1 EMECQAMERGTALS
15 GPLAAYALPVRLAD
29 LPTSL
34 SAHPPSASPD
44 PSAPGHADA
53 TSRTGNTA
61 GSSSSSSSG
70 KSSRAGSNNT
80 SSSLGLHVY
89 THAWQ
94 RETDMRAAAAAQDVP
109 PPSSVMRLAQG
120 PTQPAASPPLPPASL
135 PPGPAPHVRS
145 PPTPPPTRGR
155 PHEVPASLLPLH
167 NALPRTAV
175 VAGQVQRELLAALA
189 ELNFDL
195 TALRAQVLSQLDAA
209 AASLAATIPPELLAQ
224 ASSPAPD
231 SDPTPSPPKTSS
243 SSSSA
248 ADSQA
253 RRMAALRAALT
264 GIAQRRQQAVEG
276 LDALEAALLHPQQQ
290 QQQQQQQQGEEGSS
304 GLPDSALPA
313 ASSGAG
319 GVMGRR
325 VFRSEVLEQER
336 LVLAAAALLKDKLAG
351 ASSSS
356 SGSSSGSS
364 SSSSP
369 TANGV
374 EAGSED
380 ASRGGVGSSAQ
391 GEVETLAWPVLLR
404 ALLSLQP
411 GQRASLLQQHPR
423 AAAALN
429 ITGVDLTAL
438 TTRPDYQG
446 FSQPGQQQPGRGSRS
461 PHTTPATARP
471 GSSSPAPAE
480 AATSAPQAG
489 RPARGPGA
497 RAAAV
502 AAGPDTTAAGGP
514 MQLDSL
520 LPLDVLGFSYITPA
534 QYEALAAAARK
545 LGPPGKERSVVA
557 QERAG
562 GRRRGET
569 QAAAAAA
576 GRRQAGGEAAGAAG
590 AAGAGLL
597 RSLAGLSSGLRSAL
611 AAVQKHEAREE
622 REGQGA
628 RGRGESRASLLDT
641 LRVMYEADP
650 GLLDRVVRVE
660 ALAQQRRAGSAEAA
674 RAVQEELRSLAGQR
688 PPGLGLAEA
697 VEAEGGDPSDTTLRV
712 GNRMAGA
719 MGGGSSWPLT
729 AAWLEAVPGGKVF
742 HRGSGER
749 QLVHLPTYPS
759 FEVGAWA
766 SGDAGGQAGRQ
777 AGGSTAAAA
786 REAQAEAELG
796 RVESTAGGQLKLSAI
811 SGGHSTP
818 CHLPDSGVG
827 GYPLE
832 ALDQCNEGEL
842 SALNRRVATEQEA
855 VLVDK
860 FRAELLFNLGLR
872 GEGVRDATSLRTAP
886 NLESDWLHA
895 PMVVYDITTYGK
907 TVYPPKYVVNQ
918 RGAQR
923 PLTEQES
930 VWQERRVG
938 GGNDPT
944 LRVHYTMRRLKQ
956 KFELQ

>member
-1 EMECQAMERGTALS
+1 
-15 GPLAAYALPVRLAD
+15 
-29 LPTSL
+29 
-34 SAHPPSASPD
+34 
-44 PSAPGHADA
+44 
-53 TSRTGNTA
+53 
-61 GSSSSSSSG
+61 
-70 KSSRAGSNNT
+70 
-80 SSSLGLHVY
+80 
-89 THAWQ
+89 
-94 RETDMRAAAAAQDVP
+94 
-109 PPSSVMRLAQG
+109 
-120 PTQPAASPPLPPASL
+120 
-135 PPGPAPHVRS
+135 
-145 PPTPPPTRGR
+145 
-155 PHEVPASLLPLH
+155 
-167 NALPRTAV
+167 
-175 VAGQVQRELLAALA
+175 
-189 ELNFDL
+189 
-195 TALRAQVLSQLDAA
+195 
-209 AASLAATIPPELLAQ
+209 
-224 ASSPAPD
+224 
-231 SDPTPSPPKTSS
+231 
-243 SSSSA
+243 
-248 ADSQA
+248 
-253 RRMAALRAALT
+253 
-264 GIAQRRQQAVEG
+264 
-276 LDALEAALLHPQQQ
+276 
-290 QQQQQQQQGEEGSS
+290 
-304 GLPDSALPA
+304 
-313 ASSGAG
+313 
-319 GVMGRR
+319 MGRR

-391 GEVETLAWPVLLR
+391 GEVETLAWP

-411 GQRASLLQQHPR
+411 GQRASLLQRHPR

-429 ITGVDLTAL
+429 IAGVDLTAL

-471 GSSSPAPAE
+471 GSSSPAPAPAE

-520 LPLDVLGFSYITPA
+520 LPVDVLGFSYITPA

-545 LGPPGKERSVVA
+545 LGASGRERVA
-557 QERAG
+557 AAQGRARG
-562 GRRRGET
+562 LKSGET
-569 QAAAAAA
+569 QAAAAA
-576 GRRQAGGEAAGAAG
+576 GRCEAGAAG

-674 RAVQEELRSLAGQR
+674 RAVQEELRSLAGQP

-759 FEVGAWA
+759 FE
-766 SGDAGGQAGRQ
+766 
-777 AGGSTAAAA
+777 
-786 REAQAEAELG
+786 
-796 RVESTAGGQLKLSAI
+796 
-811 SGGHSTP
+811 
-818 CHLPDSGVG
+818 

-855 VLVDK
+855 ALVDK